1 MPYLTLLVHGH
12 AEGAPGPHYINSQFL
27 IDDMLTYYTC
37 GIFIFSVSI
46 DMYTSFLPYLTPLV
60 HVRLM
65 EVVCRIVLPWLA

>member
-12 AEGAPGPHYINSQFL
+12 VEGAPGPHYINSQFL
-27 IDDMLTYYTC
+27 IDDIILVVYL
-37 GIFIFSVSI
+37 FIFSVSI